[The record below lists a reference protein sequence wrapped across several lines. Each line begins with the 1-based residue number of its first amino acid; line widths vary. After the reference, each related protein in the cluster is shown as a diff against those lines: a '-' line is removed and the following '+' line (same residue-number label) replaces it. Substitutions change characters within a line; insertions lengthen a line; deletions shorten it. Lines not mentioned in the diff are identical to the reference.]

1 MTTARETLNFHVK
14 NVPHHL
20 KEAFEERAARAI
32 CRTNDPYDVL
42 KAYENRTIPENEA
55 KWEMIV
61 ALSKAS
67 LTGHFP
73 AEVISRARFEV
84 G

>member
-1 MTTARETLNFHVK
+1 MTSARTTLNLHVK

-32 CRTNDPYDVL
+32 CRVNDPYDVL

-55 KWEMIV
+55 KWETIV